1 MSFDELMQHAYEI
14 QQQATL
20 KALTQHGVRPATPDG
35 LPQPAPRHNELE
47 TRRSIE
53 GQFADIPEVFRAFA
67 EMPDPQAFAPR
78 LEALDAAIGELS
90 SGWSSDDPFNDRHYP
105 ANVDLDKMTDA
116 TNHVV
121 RWTGRAA
128 MEFRGNFI
136 SPFRSIV
143 ANQFI
148 ATVIL
153 RSALEAEQE
162 IWVRARNDIDK
173 IAHDTLVALD
183 RMDDCGKNS
192 WVMTFTVISSVAA
205 VSGAAL
211 APFTGGASL
220 SLAAVAAGSQVAAA
234 GVPDDPPK
242 VNFQGET
249 AIDVIAS
256 MRDAIGLLRGYIEE
270 QERKIGDALTRCY
283 QQIMQDRDSFVAKRP
298 ALADATAA
306 DVTGPLFMGYS
317 R

>member
-20 KALTQHGVRPATPDG
+20 KAFTQHGVRPAVPDG

-67 EMPDPQAFAPR
+67 EMPDPQAFQPR
-78 LEALDAAIGELS
+78 LENLDLALRELS
-90 SGWSSDDPFNDRHYP
+90 SGWASEDPINGRYYRANDK
-105 ANVDLDKMTDA
+105 LDKMTDA
-116 TNHVV
+116 TNNIV

-128 MEFRGNFI
+128 MEFRRNFI
-136 SPFRSIV
+136 APFRSIV

-148 ATVIL
+148 AVAIL

-162 IWVRARNDIDK
+162 IWIRARNDIDK

-192 WVMTFTVISSVAA
+192 WVMTFTVVSSVAG

-211 APFTGGASL
+211 APFSGGASL
-220 SLAAVAAGSQVAAA
+220 SLTAIAAASQVAAA
-234 GVPDDPPK
+234 GVPDDPPQ

-249 AIDVIAS
+249 AIAVIAS
-256 MRDAIGLLRGYIEE
+256 MRDAIGLLHGYIAE
-270 QERKIGDALTRCY
+270 QERKVADALTHSY
-283 QQIMQDRDSFVAKRP
+283 QEIMQDRDSFVAKRP
-298 ALADATAA
+298 ELAGATAA

>member
-20 KALTQHGVRPATPDG
+20 KAFTQHGVRPGVPDG

-67 EMPDPQAFAPR
+67 EMPDPQAF
-78 LEALDAAIGELS
+78 EARIEKLDDTLRELS
-90 SGWSSDDPFNDRHYP
+90 SGWASDDPVSGLTYP
-105 ANVDLDKMTDA
+105 ANRDLDKMLDA
-116 TNHVV
+116 KGNVE

-128 MEFRGNFI
+128 MEFKNNFI

-143 ANQFI
+143 YNQFI
-148 ATVIL
+148 VAAIL
-153 RSALEAEQE
+153 RSALDAERE

-192 WVMTFTVISSVAA
+192 WVMTFTVVSSVAA
-205 VSGAAL
+205 VAGVAL
-211 APFTGGASL
+211 APFSGGASFGL
-220 SLAAVAAGSQVAAA
+220 TAVGAASQVAAA
-234 GVPDDPPK
+234 GVQDDPPK

-249 AIDVIAS
+249 AIAVIAS
-256 MRDAIGLLRGYIEE
+256 MRDAIGLLHGYIAE
-270 QERKIGDALTRCY
+270 QERKIADALTRCY

-306 DVTGPLFMGYS
+306 DVTGPLFMGYV

>member
-20 KALTQHGVRPATPDG
+20 KAFTQHGVRPAVPDG

-47 TRRSIE
+47 TRQSIE
-53 GQFADIPEVFRAFA
+53 GQLADIPEVFRAFA
-67 EMPDPQAFAPR
+67 EMPDPQAFGAR
-78 LEALDAAIGELS
+78 IDSVDDALRQLS
-90 SGWSSDDPFNDRHYP
+90 SGWASEDPVGGQGYN
-105 ANVDLDKMTDA
+105 ANLKLDKMLDA
-116 TNHVV
+116 KGHVE

-128 MEFRGNFI
+128 MEFRRNFI
-136 SPFRSIV
+136 SPFQSIV
-143 ANQFI
+143 SNQFI
-148 ATVIL
+148 ATTIL
-153 RSALEAEQE
+153 RGALDAERE

-192 WVMTFTVISSVAA
+192 WVMTFTVVSSVAA
-205 VSGAAL
+205 VTGVVL
-211 APFTGGASL
+211 APVSGGASL
-220 SLAAVAAGSQVAAA
+220 GLTAIAAGSQVAAA
-234 GVPDDPPK
+234 GVPDDPPQ

-249 AIDVIAS
+249 ALAVIAS
-256 MRDAIGLLRGYIEE
+256 MRDAIGLLHGYIAE
-270 QERKIGDALTRCY
+270 QERKVADALTHSY
-283 QQIMQDRDSFVAKRP
+283 QEIMQDRDSFVAKRP